1 MAKKIVKVEKKSNK
15 KNSKLNT
22 IEDIDTSLLIDLNKI
37 KDVSIDNK
45 DTIVKIVDLAGDLLN
60 DDKSS
65 KKTTKKASTKKS
77 SSKKTT
83 KKKSND
89 LDTVIDLAS
98 KFLK

>member
-1 MAKKIVKVEKKSNK
+1 MAKKIVKVEDTK
-15 KNSKLNT
+15 KNNK
-22 IEDIDTSLLIDLNKI
+22 IDLNKI
-37 KDVSIDNK
+37 KDVIIDNK
-45 DTIVKIVDLAGDLLN
+45 DTIVKIVDLAGDLLD
-60 DDKSS
+60 DDKSNKKVT
-65 KKTTKKASTKKS
+65 KKTNTKKS

>member
-1 MAKKIVKVEKKSNK
+1 MAKKIVKVEDTK
-15 KNSKLNT
+15 KNNK
-22 IEDIDTSLLIDLNKI
+22 IDFNKI
-37 KDVSIDNK
+37 KDVIVDNK
-45 DTIVKIVDLAGDLLN
+45 DTIAKIVDLAGDLLN

-77 SSKKTT
+77 SSKKTF